1 MAQWIRESE
10 FSLAVP
16 ISKYFSESD
25 YTNIKLQTGSCATGE
40 VLNTQK
46 MSKYVRQEKSQRK
59 HPITPSSTS
68 PLKGP
73 VVPTAPKERP
83 GWKGPGFTKK
93 KALKQPPRPSQPS
106 SSIPTAE
113 NIQQNHLP
121 IELQQ
126 LLLSIFRSTFPTCQ
140 DYEGLKPT
148 LQQIKNAVSERDF
161 ERAFGRLDW
170 LEAYAV
176 RWSPS
181 RALCYATVLAEICR
195 DFKEEWWVN
204 RLLGDDSIGI
214 RESSNH
220 PESTLHPLK
229 AVCYGGGA
237 AEIMAFGA
245 ILRHILPF
253 SAAKPT
259 IADIPSKAVS
269 ESMSSVL
276 LSETSLPASIF
287 DLHLVDAANW
297 NPIIASLQTGL
308 TTPPLLS
315 KYASVS
321 AKANNA
327 SFLLPDVLKPHF
339 HQSNIIEASQGELES
354 MIGAEPVLLTLF
366 FTLGDLCATSV
377 AKSTAFLLKL
387 TLVAPKD
394 TLLLIID
401 SPESSSVVTV
411 EKDEEGNERK
421 RYPMH
426 YLLDMVLM
434 ENHLPRAV
442 DDKPVWEKLI
452 GDQSRYFRLE
462 EGLKFPM
469 SLENMRFQVYLF
481 KKL

>member
-1 MAQWIRESE
+1 
-10 FSLAVP
+10 
-16 ISKYFSESD
+16 
-25 YTNIKLQTGSCATGE
+25 
-40 VLNTQK
+40 

-106 SSIPTAE
+106 SSKPLAE
-113 NIQQNHLP
+113 NIQQHHLP
-121 IELQQ
+121 VELQQ
-126 LLLSIFRSTFPTCQ
+126 LLLNIFQSAFPICQ

-148 LQQIKNAVSERDF
+148 LQQIKNALSENDL
-161 ERAFGRLDW
+161 EQAFRRPHW

-176 RWSPS
+176 KWSPS
-181 RALCYATVLAEICR
+181 RALCYATVLVEICQEFR
-195 DFKEEWWVN
+195 EQVWVK
-204 RLLGDDSIGI
+204 RLLGDETIDIK
-214 RESSNH
+214 ES
-220 PESTLHPLK
+220 PDCPKSTGHPLK

-253 SAAKPT
+253 SAGKPT
-259 IADIPSKAVS
+259 IADIPPKTVS

-276 LSETSLPASIF
+276 LSETSPPASIF

-297 NPIIASLQTGL
+297 DPVIASLQTGL

-315 KYASVS
+315 KYASAS

-327 SFLLPDVLKPHF
+327 SFLPPDVLKPHF
-339 HQSNIIEASQGELES
+339 HQSNIIETSQGELES

-366 FTLGDLCATSV
+366 FTLGDLCASSV

-387 TLVAPKD
+387 TLAAPKD

-426 YLLDMVLM
+426 HLLDMVLM
-434 ENHLPRAV
+434 EKHLPRAV
-442 DDKPVWEKLI
+442 DDKPAWEKLI